1 MTPAEIGASARL
13 DGKVAMITGA
23 GAGMG
28 RAHAVLFAERGAR
41 VAIHDINRAAADE
54 TAALVAKAG
63 AKPIAVIG
71 DLAKPEQIIANVAEV
86 EKTLGRLDILV
97 NNAAIHEFRK
107 LHEMDETSFDR
118 MMAINVTGLF
128 FACQAVVPGMKAR
141 GGGRIINI
149 ASTAGM
155 VGQDGASHYAASK
168 AAVIGLSRALAK
180 ELAPDKIL
188 VNCVSPG
195 PIMTDMVIRA
205 RGIEGAKKRAETEI
219 PLRRY
224 GEPVEVAYL
233 VGFLASSESDFI
245 TGQSMAINGGTT
257 IVGI

>member
-13 DGKVAMITGA
+13 DGKVAMVTGA

-28 RAHAVLFAERGAR
+28 RAHAILLAERGAR
-41 VAIHDINRAAADE
+41 VAVHDINRAAADE

-63 AKPIAVIG
+63 AAPIVVIG
-71 DLAKPEQIIANVAEV
+71 DLAKPEEIIVNVAEV
-86 EKTLGRLDILV
+86 ERTLGRLDILV
-97 NNAAIHEFRK
+97 NNAAIHEFKK
-107 LHEMDETSFDR
+107 LHEMDEASYDR

-128 FACQAVVPGMKAR
+128 FACQAAAPGMKAR

-188 VNCVSPG
+188 VNCVAPG

-219 PLRRY
+219 PLKRY
-224 GEPVEVAYL
+224 GDPREVSYL
-233 VGFLASSESDFI
+233 VAFLASDESAFI
-245 TGQSMAINGGTT
+245 AGQLVSINGGNR